1 MMKKDYTTFD
11 EIDRQLEILK
21 LEREIQIRK
30 LGLNIEQL
38 SEQLSPGNLAKKSIM
53 NIASTVQTSSSLKS
67 TVIAFL
73 IKYIFNRLKKRKSI

>member
-1 MMKKDYTTFD
+1 MKKDYTTFD